1 MRDYFLYTDGGSR
14 GNPGPSAA
22 GIVLLDPDKKVIK
35 KGGKYLGK
43 GTNNLAEY
51 QALIL
56 GLKIALELGIKNLVC
71 FLDSELLVKQLN
83 GLYKVKS
90 PNLIKSFADI
100 KKMERQFDYIKY
112 EHVKREKN
120 SEADAMVNLTLDKF
134 ESKSHE
140 E

>member
-1 MRDYFLYTDGGSR
+1 
-14 GNPGPSAA
+14 
-22 GIVLLDPDKKVIK
+22 
-35 KGGKYLGK
+35 
-43 GTNNLAEY
+43 
-51 QALIL
+51 
-56 GLKIALELGIKNLVC
+56 
-71 FLDSELLVKQLN
+71 
-83 GLYKVKS
+83 
-90 PNLIKSFADI
+90 LIKSFADI